1 MSYRLDPHEFR
12 AWLSC
17 LPLRVPLAFARDR
30 ERCPLAVHLSA
41 EMGEPALVDADCWR
55 LARDPDKVQLL
66 PAWAEA
72 FVRQVDALHPF
83 PLTPAIALRIL
94 DRIEADSPEAR
105 RRRLDALGALE
116 KIAGDPRTSGR

>member
-1 MSYRLDPHEFR
+1 MSHRLDLHEFR

-17 LPLRVPLAFARDR
+17 LPLRQPLAYPRDR

-41 EMGEPALVDADCWR
+41 EMGERAVVDADGWR
-55 LARDPDKVQLL
+55 LAGDPDRIQLL

-72 FVRQVDALHPF
+72 FVSQVDALHPF

-94 DRIEADSPEAR
+94 DKIEAVGPPAI
-105 RRRLDALGALE
+105 LGAALLDGL
-116 KIAGDPRTSGR
+116 AGDSRATGQ

>member
-1 MSYRLDPHEFR
+1 MSYRLDLHEFR
-12 AWLSC
+12 AWLYC

-41 EMGEPALVDADCWR
+41 EMGEPALVDTDCWR

-83 PLTPAIALRIL
+83 PLNPAIALRVL
-94 DRIEADSPEAR
+94 DKIEADSPEAR

-116 KIAGDPRTSGR
+116 KIAGDPRASGR